1 MNSIRVALGAI
12 AITASA
18 LFNPQVSK
26 ADTFTGADLLKWSE
40 ASQVAYLQNAIIMAM
55 TVSSRMSETHAAC
68 ISEWFFEA
76 DGFRDARLA
85 DLNGAIEKYAD
96 YHPGGV
102 IVAIVERECGAFGQ
116 N

>member
-1 MNSIRVALGAI
+1 MNSIRVTFGAI
-12 AITASA
+12 VFTVSA
-18 LFNPQVSK
+18 LFHPQVSK

-55 TVSSRMSETHAAC
+55 TVSSRMSDAHAAC

-76 DGFRDARLA
+76 DGFRAGRLD
-85 DLNGAIEKYAD
+85 DLTQTISKYSTYD
-96 YHPGGV
+96 PSGV
-102 IVAIVERECGAFGQ
+102 VVAIIERECGEFGL